1 MGSADVRPANYLRP
15 IEKHHWMIAMNDNDG
30 DEEGPSVFIDRRDR
44 EFASWS
50 EDPAIRR
57 LIVIM
62 AQKPDLEGIEALVQS
77 AFEAGWSGG
86 YEFAMK

>member
-1 MGSADVRPANYLRP
+1 MVT
-15 IEKHHWMIAMNDNDG
+15 MNDNDD
-30 DEEGPSVFIDRRDR
+30 DEEAPSVIITQRDLK
-44 EFASWS
+44 FSNWS

-62 AQKPDLEGIEALVQS
+62 AQQPDLEGIEALVQS

-86 YEFAMK
+86 YELAME

>member
-1 MGSADVRPANYLRP
+1 MV
-15 IEKHHWMIAMNDNDG
+15 AMNDND
-30 DEEGPSVFIDRRDR
+30 DDDDTPSVFVARRDR
-44 EFASWS
+44 EFANWS

-86 YEFAMK
+86 YELAME